1 MVCMEYCV
9 LKRADRSV
17 KARDFTKL
25 WPGQYARVLAHED
38 IFLSMFAQ
46 GGGSACKFQYEE
58 RTEWKGRPMLV
69 YAHCQERF
77 PRIGVLIH
85 ESRPKLVVNQEI
97 VTRDDGLARAVSWH
111 YSASGTR
118 ITTKFFYSNEKIT
131 QRRALHHLL
140 DHLVQ
145 FNVCTPVTD
154 VTLSADFQPNALIFK
169 PDTTHDAKILEEERS
184 VRPCS
189 DIQMMSDGDSDEGGS
204 DLQIVKAFRV

>member
-1 MVCMEYCV
+1 MVDMQVSLALPSSQAWRMKLTCSRGYKICSLHTRSQCSKCHNTARGKIKHDLKHVGLVNASTNVMTGHEAHFEQSMVCMEYCV

-77 PRIGVLIH
+77 PRVGVLIH
-85 ESRPKLVVNQEI
+85 ESRPNLVVNQEI

-118 ITTKFFYSNEKIT
+118 ITTKFFYSNVSC
-131 QRRALHHLL
+131 QR
-140 DHLVQ
+140 
-145 FNVCTPVTD
+145 FGNV
-154 VTLSADFQPNALIFK
+154 
-169 PDTTHDAKILEEERS
+169 
-184 VRPCS
+184 
-189 DIQMMSDGDSDEGGS
+189 
-204 DLQIVKAFRV
+204 